1 MRFFDGYLRT
11 VCGLTMIAI
20 SIWLLVSNIMLF
32 GTTAQVINNCC
43 IICAC
48 VLVEVL
54 TVLPTKSFMF
64 KEIIKRKTKD
74 ENEEL
79 D

>member
-11 VCGLTMIAI
+11 VCGVIMII
-20 SIWLLVSNIMLF
+20 IDIWFLISNIVLF
-32 GTTAQVINNCC
+32 GTTEQLINNCC

-48 VLVEVL
+48 IIVNVLA
-54 TVLPTKSFMF
+54 VLPTKSFMF
-64 KEIIKRKTKD
+64 KEIIKRKID
-74 ENEEL
+74 NENEEL